1 MIQHPY
7 IIALLVILGVGI
19 VSWLVSVIK
28 KDVSFVD
35 SLWSLFFLIAAVV
48 FALEA
53 QPLSVKGKLV
63 LALVVIWSLSPHAT
77 GESPKTIATS
87 RSGPTMSPASHS
99 KVRISFS
106 VCRACWPG

>member
-53 QPLSVKGKLV
+53 QPLYHRTQLGKARRL
-63 LALVVIWSLSPHAT
+63 SLP
-77 GESPKTIATS
+77 
-87 RSGPTMSPASHS
+87 
-99 KVRISFS
+99 VD
-106 VCRACWPG
+106 PGQQ